1 MAAQLTRAV
10 QPLIAQTND
19 MKAALRVADQYR
31 QWASTTAAASE
42 GVLLRLRPKPPAER
56 GLRVT
61 QAMVL
66 VELEPRRPEPPA
78 ERVQVVH
85 LAPGD
90 VLEALTLM
98 LQNGDVAPGD
108 VADRLYS
115 FSTGQRQAGLYPPEW
130 PVIAAVV
137 ALYKEHGANLQTQQN
152 FVSWLIDSAKGRA
165 LGLGSFSLRTF
176 QRYLETWE
184 QNTGEQVGPGK
195 GRRKRG
201 AQL

>member
-1 MAAQLTRAV
+1 MHVSDLVVGSGETLDIGAGSLLVAGGVR
-10 QPLIAQTND
+10 IADGGVIRIGDN
-19 MKAALRVADQYR
+19 
-31 QWASTTAAASE
+31 
-42 GVLLRLRPKPPAER
+42 GVLSLGSTVSRIPAVIR
-56 GLRVT
+56 IT
-61 QAMVL
+61 QALAL
-66 VELEPRRPEPPA
+66 VEIAPIRQA
-78 ERVQVVH
+78 ERVQVVS

-115 FSTGQRQAGLYPPEW
+115 FSTGQRQAGLYPPDW

-137 ALYKEHGANLQTQQN
+137 ALYKEHGANLHTQQN
-152 FVSWLIDSAKGRA
+152 FVRWLIDSAKGRA
-165 LGLGSFSLRTF
+165 LGLGSISLSTF
-176 QRYLETWE
+176 QRYLATWE
-184 QNTGEQVGPGK
+184 QNTGQRVRPGK